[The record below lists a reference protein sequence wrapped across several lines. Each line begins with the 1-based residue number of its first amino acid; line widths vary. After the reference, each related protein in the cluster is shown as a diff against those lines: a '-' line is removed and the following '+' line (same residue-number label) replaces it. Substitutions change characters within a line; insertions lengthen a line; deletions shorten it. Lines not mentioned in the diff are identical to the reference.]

1 MVLMQDSPPTTPIAT
16 VRLPVVGSLAVA
28 AGPGGSSLAERI
40 SAPAV
45 GTGATILGLGSY
57 VPTRVVTNEEVGT
70 PAGVTAEWIEGKTA
84 IRERRWA
91 GDDQA
96 TSDLAIRA
104 GARAIADA
112 GIRADQL
119 RLIVVATSTPD
130 QSQPPTAA
138 YVQRALGAD
147 NAAVFDLNAVCS
159 GFVFALGVVTQ
170 MVAATGGLA
179 LVIGADVY
187 SRILNRQDRRTAI
200 LFGDGA
206 GAAVVGHSSKCEGHR
221 LIATGMHS
229 FGDLT
234 DIIGVP
240 AGGSRLPIG
249 PDVSEELR
257 YFGMDGRA
265 VRTFVAENMPDMILS
280 FLAKNGLSLSDIHHF
295 IPHQA
300 NGMMLRDLVSALE
313 MPAVATHLTLE
324 HYGNTGAASI
334 PITLD
339 AAYAAGRVKKGEIV
353 LLAGFGGGMSVG
365 MTLLRW

>member
-1 MVLMQDSPPTTPIAT
+1 MVMMQDSPATLPIDT
-16 VRLPVVGSLAVA
+16 VRLPFPGEPAEVA
-28 AGPGGSSLAERI
+28 QTLGI
-40 SAPAV
+40 SAPSL
-45 GTGATILGLGSY
+45 GTGATILGVGSY
-57 VPTRVVTNEEVGT
+57 VPTRVVSNEEVGE
-70 PAGVTAEWIEGKTA
+70 PAGVTADWIVSKTA
-84 IRERRWA
+84 IRERRWV
-91 GDDQA
+91 DRSEA
-96 TSDLAIRA
+96 TSDLAIKA
-104 GARAIADA
+104 GARAIVNA

-138 YVQRALGAD
+138 YVQHALGAT

-159 GFVFALGVVTQ
+159 GFTFALGVVTQ

-187 SRILNRQDRRTAI
+187 SRILNRQDRRTTI

-206 GAAVVGHSSKCEGHR
+206 GAAIVGHSSKCEGHR
-221 LIATGMHS
+221 LIATALHS

-234 DIIGVP
+234 DMIGVP

-249 PDVSEELR
+249 PEVSEELR

-265 VRTFVAENMPDMILS
+265 VRNFVSENLPGMIHS
-280 FLAKNGLSLSDIHHF
+280 FLGKNGLVITDIQHF

-300 NGMMLRDLVSALE
+300 NGMMLRDLVSALD
-313 MPAVATHLTLE
+313 MPGVATHLTLE
-324 HYGNTGAASI
+324 YYGNTGSASI

-339 AAYAAGRVKKGEIV
+339 AAASAGRLKKGDLV
-353 LLAGFGGGMSVG
+353 LLAGFGGGMAVG
-365 MTLLRW
+365 MSLLRW

>member
-1 MVLMQDSPPTTPIAT
+1 MVFMQDTPATYPIAT
-16 VRLPVVGSLAVA
+16 VRLPVPDAPGAVSRA
-28 AGPGGSSLAERI
+28 QRI
-40 SAPAV
+40 SSPEV
-45 GTGATILGLGSY
+45 GTGTAILGLGSY
-57 VPTRVVTNEEVGT
+57 VPTRVVTNEEVGV
-70 PAGVTAEWIEGKTA
+70 PAGVTSEWIVNKTA
-84 IRERRWA
+84 IRERRWVA
-91 GDDQA
+91 SSQA
-96 TSDLAIRA
+96 TSDLAIQA

-138 YVQRALGAD
+138 YVQRALGAA

-159 GFVFALGVVTQ
+159 GFTFALGVVTQ

-187 SRILNRQDRRTAI
+187 SRILNRQDRRTTI

-206 GAAVVGHSSKCEGHR
+206 GAAIVGHSSKCEGHR
-221 LIATGMHS
+221 LIATALHS

-249 PDVSEELR
+249 PEVSEELK

-265 VRTFVAENMPDMILS
+265 VRTFVAENLPGMIHS
-280 FLAKNGLSLSDIHHF
+280 FLHKNGLAISDIQHF

-300 NGMMLRDLVSALE
+300 NGMMLRDLVSALD
-313 MPAVATHLTLE
+313 MPAVETHLTLE
-324 HYGNTGAASI
+324 HYGNTGSASI
-334 PITLD
+334 PITLAE
-339 AAYAAGRVKKGEIV
+339 AASAGHLHKGDLV
-353 LLAGFGGGMSVG
+353 LLAGFGGGMAVG
-365 MTLLRW
+365 MSLLRW